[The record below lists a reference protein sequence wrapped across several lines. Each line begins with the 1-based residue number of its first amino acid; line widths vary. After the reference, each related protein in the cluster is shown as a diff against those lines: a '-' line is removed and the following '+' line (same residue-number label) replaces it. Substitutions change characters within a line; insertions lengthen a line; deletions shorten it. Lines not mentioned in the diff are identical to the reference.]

1 MNNTI
6 LIADSGGTQTDWCF
20 VDKQKEKHFF
30 STKSF
35 HPSNWGSSFFEEFSE
50 YWTSK
55 SEMKEAHVFFYGA
68 GCLNENNQQIIAS
81 YFLQW
86 GFQKVHVYSDL
97 LGACHTLLGKNQG
110 TVAILG
116 TGSVVCH
123 FNGNEITKIQGGLG
137 YLLGDEGSGYFFG
150 KILITKFLKGDFEE
164 STMNLLSKLLGNRSE
179 IMSKV
184 YGEHGK
190 SYLSSLALL
199 VKDFQDTHL
208 EIEKCHYENI
218 DNFLNIS
225 LLDSCIDVRDLYVVG
240 SYGYFNQEILKKIL
254 ATSDIKLIKCIQ
266 YPIRFLSDFVIDNA
280 DSISRRSI

>member
-1 MNNTI
+1 MNHTI

-20 VDKQKEKHFF
+20 VDKEKEKHIF

-68 GCLNENNQQIIAS
+68 GCLNEDNKQVIS
-81 YFLQW
+81 TYFARW
-86 GFQKVHVYSDL
+86 GFKHVHVYSDL
-97 LGACHTLLGKNQG
+97 LGACHALLGKNQG

-123 FNGNEITKIQGGLG
+123 FNGSEITEIQGGLG

-190 SYLSSLALL
+190 SYLSSLALQ
-199 VKDFQDTHL
+199 VKGVKGHNL

-218 DNFLNIS
+218 NNFLKIS
-225 LLDSCIDVRDLYVVG
+225 LSNSCSNITDVYVVG

-254 ATSDIKLIKCIQ
+254 ATSDINLIKCIQ

-280 DSISRRSI
+280 DSIAKRSI

>member
-1 MNNTI
+1 MDHTI

-20 VDKQKEKHFF
+20 VDKEKEKHFF

-97 LGACHTLLGKNQG
+97 LGACHALLGKNKG

-123 FNGNEITKIQGGLG
+123 FNGNEITEIQGGLG

-164 STMNLLSKLLGNRSE
+164 STMNLLLKLLGNRSE

-190 SYLSSLALL
+190 SYLSSLALK
-199 VKDFQDTHL
+199 VKDLKDSNL

-218 DNFLNIS
+218 NNFVNTS
-225 LLDSCIDVRDLYVVG
+225 LLNSCIVARDLCVVG
-240 SYGYFNQEILKKIL
+240 SYGYFNAEILKKLIG
-254 ATSDIKLIKCIQ
+254 SFDIKLIKCIQ
-266 YPIRFLSDFVIDNA
+266 YPIRFLSDFVIENA
-280 DSISRRSI
+280 DSIAKK